1 MRAEERDPANLW
13 DMIEAARAV
22 VEFTEGLSLEEF
34 LAADQKKQIL
44 RLAVEREL
52 EIIGEAARR
61 ISSSYRKA
69 HPEIPW
75 KAIVGL
81 RNVISHQYDRINHT
95 EIHRIVRNQIPDFV
109 TLLSPLVPKP
119 PEMDD

>member
-1 MRAEERDPANLW
+1 M
-13 DMIEAARAV
+13 
-22 VEFTEGLSLEEF
+22 
-34 LAADQKKQIL
+34 
-44 RLAVEREL
+44 AVEREL
-52 EIIGEAARR
+52 EIIGEVARR

-81 RNVISHQYDRINHT
+81 RNVIGHQYDRINYT